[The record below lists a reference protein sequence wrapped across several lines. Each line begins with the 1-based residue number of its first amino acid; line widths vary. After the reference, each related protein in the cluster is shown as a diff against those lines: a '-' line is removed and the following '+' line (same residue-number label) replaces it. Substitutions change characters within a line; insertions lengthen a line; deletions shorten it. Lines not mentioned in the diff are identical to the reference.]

1 MPQVTSKISTSGA
14 NWSPSAILNRY
25 GSNYSKLSHENP
37 AFKLGRMNTI
47 GSLAF
52 QKDKMQKRIQTRFQ
66 LGDFVEGKEFGT
78 DKIITGKILSIE
90 NKEDLLD
97 TVYIMH
103 KGQRLRIDVATME
116 KLAESTSFSIL
127 SFQEFILL
135 S

>member
-1 MPQVTSKISTSGA
+1 MPQVTSRMSTTGSD
-14 NWSPSAILNRY
+14 WSPSAILNRY

-37 AFKLGRMNTI
+37 AFDLGRINNR
-47 GSLAF
+47 GHLEF
-52 QKDKMQKRIQTRFQ
+52 QKDKNQKRIQARFQ

-78 DKIITGKILSIE
+78 DKTITGKILSIE

-103 KGQRLRIDVATME
+103 KGERKRIDVATME
-116 KLAESTSFSIL
+116 KLAESTSFPIL

>member
-1 MPQVTSKISTSGA
+1 
-14 NWSPSAILNRY
+14 
-25 GSNYSKLSHENP
+25 
-37 AFKLGRMNTI
+37 MNTI